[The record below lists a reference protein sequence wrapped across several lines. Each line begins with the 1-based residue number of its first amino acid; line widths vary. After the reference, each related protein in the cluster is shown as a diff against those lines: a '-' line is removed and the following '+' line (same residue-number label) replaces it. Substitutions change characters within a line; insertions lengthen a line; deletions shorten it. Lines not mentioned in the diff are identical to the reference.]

1 MSAAR
6 APARSAHLWTW
17 AVVAVERGR
26 AAWPGIFVSE
36 EELVRIASIRLS
48 EAAARGANRSLD
60 ALDVVELCLA
70 VACARGDAAALH
82 QFRARYFDT
91 IAGRL
96 RRMGVDDALREDV
109 WQTLC
114 ERLMVATGGKPAR
127 IMRYAGTGE
136 LSGLVRVSATRVA
149 LNWLEHRK
157 RRRAADDWVDLLP
170 DTRSDPELH
179 LVKHQLRTQLKEEL
193 ARALS
198 VLAARDRAV
207 LRLHLVERVSI
218 DRVAAMFV
226 VHRATAARWI
236 AHAKQAL
243 ALRVRDRL
251 LARWRLAPG
260 SLPDFESL
268 IDGQFDLSLERLLAG
283 AGD

>member
-6 APARSAHLWTW
+6 APAHGAQLRAW
-17 AVVAVERGR
+17 AVAAVERGR

-36 EELVRIASIRLS
+36 EELARIASIRLA

-60 ALDVVELCLA
+60 ALDAVELCLA

-91 IAGRL
+91 ISGRL
-96 RRMGVDDALREDV
+96 RRMGVDDALREDI

-114 ERLMVATGGKPAR
+114 ERLMVATGGEPAR
-127 IMRYAGTGE
+127 ITRYAGTGE

-149 LNWLEHRK
+149 LNWLEQQK
-157 RRRAADDWVDLLP
+157 RRRSADDWVDVLP

-179 LVKHQLRTQLKEEL
+179 LAKHQLRTELKEEL
-193 ARALS
+193 ARALG

-218 DRVAAMFV
+218 DKVAAIFV

-243 ALRVRDRL
+243 ALLVRDRM
-251 LARWRLAPG
+251 LARWRLAAG
-260 SLPDFESL
+260 SLLDFESL
-268 IDGQFDLSLERLLAG
+268 IDSQLDLSIERLLAG